1 MIKNFTKV
9 FSFLTL
15 AGALSA
21 NAQQFQV
28 SQDLLGD
35 DYGNRILVDVNGSLN
50 IIGATSATGAG
61 SYDMMLEG
69 LSSAGAHQGGGQ
81 LGGTG
86 LETARAVAG
95 LTDGSSVIGG
105 ASNTLA
111 PVLGLDDAM
120 VLKLD
125 NTGSPDFYTV
135 FGTDSVDR
143 IFEVDEGNDASVVAA
158 GQYSRSIGSNKSDGL
173 VTKLDAATGSV
184 TWAKTIGFQFSNEVI
199 YDLLAINGVGYVA
212 VGYSGVNVIGANDNL
227 FFLLNENGTKNS
239 CFVFG
244 GPGDDDARSIMDNG
258 TGKIYVAGNS
268 RNIGQGSGEAFLAR
282 FDVSAFP
289 TIVLDWYKTYGESG
303 SESLQR
309 AIYDPTSGGVLMV
322 GTTASFGNGD
332 EGFAVKVDANGV
344 IQWSKVYGGAAG
356 DYFQDAALDGSG
368 GFYLSGYS
376 SSFGGTQSNLW
387 LVKTDANGASLC
399 NESNATFIENTI
411 SNTVAYADFTNA
423 ALNDIVSTDITL
435 TTRNSSAFAFNQ
447 NTPTANILCSTVGV
461 QEVSSSAVS
470 VYPNPAGETLNFN
483 FGVNA
488 VDAKGLV
495 IYNTLGA
502 KVYETTLSNVTSVF
516 SADISNLA
524 NGMYTAVVFM
534 NNTQVTAK
542 FTVAK

>member
-9 FSFLTL
+9 FSILAL
-15 AGALSA
+15 AGSTSA
-21 NAQQFQV
+21 FAQQFQV
-28 SQDLLGD
+28 AQDLTGD
-35 DYGNRILVDVNGSLN
+35 DYGNRILVVGSAVN
-50 IIGATSATGAG
+50 IVGATSATGAG
-61 SYDMMLEG
+61 SYDMMIDELTTSG
-69 LSSAGAHQGGGQ
+69 THQGGGQ

-86 LETARAVAG
+86 SETARAVAG
-95 LTDGSSVIGG
+95 FTDGSSVIAG

-135 FGTDSVDR
+135 FGTDSIDR
-143 IFEVDEGNDASVVAA
+143 IFEVEEGNDASVIAA

-173 VTKLDAATGSV
+173 VTKLDASTGAV

-199 YDLLAINGVGYVA
+199 YDLLAINGVGYAA
-212 VGYSGVNVIGANDNL
+212 VGYSGVNVIGLNDNL
-227 FFLLNENGTKNS
+227 FFLLNEDGTKNS

-282 FDVSAFP
+282 FDVSGFP
-289 TIVLDWYKTYGESG
+289 VIVLDWYKTYGESG

-322 GTTASFGNGD
+322 GTTANFGNGD

-356 DYFQDAALDGSG
+356 DYFQDVALDGSG

-376 SSFGGTQSNLW
+376 SSFGGTQSDLW
-387 LVKTDANGASLC
+387 LVRTDANGSSLC
-399 NESNATFIENTI
+399 NESNAAFIENTI

-423 ALNDIVSTDITL
+423 ALANIISTDVTL
-435 TTRNSSAFAFNQ
+435 TTRDASAFAFNQ
-447 NTPTANILCSTVGV
+447 NTPVANVLCTTIGV

-470 VYPNPAGETLNFN
+470 VYPNPAGASLNFN
-483 FGVNA
+483 FGVDAAN
-488 VDAKGLV
+488 AKGLI
-495 IYNTLGA
+495 IYNSVGA

-516 SADISNLA
+516 TADLSNLA

-534 NNTQVTAK
+534 NDTQFTAK

>member
-1 MIKNFTKV
+1 MIKNFTKA
-9 FSFLTL
+9 FSILSL

-28 SQDLLGD
+28 SQDLTGD
-35 DYGNRILVDVNGSLN
+35 DYGNRILVNGSSVN
-50 IIGATSATGAG
+50 IVGATSATGAG
-61 SYDMMLEG
+61 SYDMMVED
-69 LSSAGAHQGGGQ
+69 LSTSGAHQGGGQ

-86 LETARAVAG
+86 SETARAVG
-95 LTDGSSVIGG
+95 LFTDGSVAIGG

-120 VLKLD
+120 ILKLD

-135 FGTDSVDR
+135 LGTDSVDR
-143 IFEVDEGNDASVVAA
+143 VFEIGEGNDASIIAA

-173 VTKLDAATGSV
+173 VAKLDASTGAV

-199 YDLLAINGVGYVA
+199 YDFLAINGVGYAA
-212 VGYSGVNVIGANDNL
+212 VGYTGVNVIGVNDNL
-227 FFLLNENGTKNS
+227 FFLLNEDGTKNT

-244 GPGDDDARSIMDNG
+244 GPGDDDARSIIDAG
-258 TGKIYVAGNS
+258 SGVLYVAGNS

-289 TIVLDWYKTYGESG
+289 TIVLDWYKTYGETG

-322 GTTASFGNGD
+322 GTTSSFGNGD
-332 EGFAVKVDANGV
+332 EGFAVMVDANGV
-344 IQWSKVYGGAAG
+344 IQWSKVYGGAG
-356 DYFQDAALDGSG
+356 SDYFQDVALDGSG

-376 SSFGGTQSNLW
+376 NSFGGTQNNLW
-387 LVKTDANGASLC
+387 LVRTDANGASLC
-399 NESNATFIENTI
+399 NESNAAFVENTI
-411 SNTVAYADFTNA
+411 SNTIAYAVFSNT
-423 ALNDIVSTDITL
+423 ALNDIVSTDVAL
-435 TTRNSSAFAFNQ
+435 TARNVTAFAFNQ
-447 NTPTANILCSTVGV
+447 NTPAENVLCTTIGV

-470 VYPNPAGETLNFN
+470 VYPNPAGATLNFN

-488 VDAKGLV
+488 ADAKGLI
-495 IYNTLGA
+495 IYNSVGA

-534 NNTQVTAK
+534 NDTQVTAK

>member
-9 FSFLTL
+9 FSILAL
-15 AGALSA
+15 AGSTSA
-21 NAQQFQV
+21 FAQQFQV
-28 SQDLLGD
+28 AQDLTGD
-35 DYGNRILVDVNGSLN
+35 DYGNRILVVGSAVN
-50 IIGATSATGAG
+50 IVGATSATGAG
-61 SYDMMLEG
+61 SYDMMIDELTTSG
-69 LSSAGAHQGGGQ
+69 THQGGGQ

-86 LETARAVAG
+86 SETARAVAG
-95 LTDGSSVIGG
+95 FTDGSSVIAG

-135 FGTDSVDR
+135 FGTDSIDR
-143 IFEVDEGNDASVVAA
+143 IFEVEEGNDASVIAA

-173 VTKLDAATGSV
+173 VTKLDASTGAV

-199 YDLLAINGVGYVA
+199 YDLLAINGVGYAA
-212 VGYSGVNVIGANDNL
+212 VGYSGVNVIGVNDNL
-227 FFLLNENGTKNS
+227 FFLLNEDGTKNS

-244 GPGDDDARSIMDNG
+244 GPGDDDARSIMEAG
-258 TGKIYVAGNS
+258 SGVLYVAGNS

-282 FDVSAFP
+282 FDVSGFP
-289 TIVLDWYKTYGESG
+289 VIVLDWYKTYGESG

-344 IQWSKVYGGAAG
+344 IQWSKVYGGAG
-356 DYFQDAALDGSG
+356 NDYFQDVALDGSG

-376 SSFGGTQSNLW
+376 NSFGGTQSDLW
-387 LVKTDANGASLC
+387 LVRTDANGSSLC
-399 NESNATFIENTI
+399 NESNAAFIENTI

-423 ALNDIVSTDITL
+423 ALANIISTDVTL
-435 TTRNSSAFAFNQ
+435 TTRDASAFAFNQ
-447 NTPTANILCSTVGV
+447 NTPVANVLCTTIGV

-470 VYPNPAGETLNFN
+470 VYPNPAGASLNFN
-483 FGVNA
+483 FGVDAAN
-488 VDAKGLV
+488 AKGLI
-495 IYNTLGA
+495 IYNSVGA

-516 SADISNLA
+516 TADLSNLA

-534 NNTQVTAK
+534 NDTQFTAK